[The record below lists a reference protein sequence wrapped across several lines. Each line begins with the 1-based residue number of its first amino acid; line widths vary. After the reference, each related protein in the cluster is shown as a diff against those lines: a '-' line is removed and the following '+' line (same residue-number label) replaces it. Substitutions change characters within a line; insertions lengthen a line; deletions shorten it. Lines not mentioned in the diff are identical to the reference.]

1 MPKTRKVPQRS
12 CLGCKQVLPK
22 KQLYRVVRTP
32 DGEVVFDPTGKKAGR
47 GAYICPKAECLEQA
61 IKSGRF
67 ERALELRVPEE
78 VLNNLRQAIGELP
91 AEHE

>member
-78 VLNNLRQAIGELP
+78 VQNNLRQAIGELP
-91 AEHE
+91 TEHE

>member
-12 CLGCKQVLPK
+12 CLGCKQILPK

-78 VLNNLRQAIGELP
+78 VQNNLRQAIGELP
-91 AEHE
+91 TEHE

>member
-1 MPKTRKVPQRS
+1 MAKMRKIPERS

-22 KQLYRVVRTP
+22 KQLYRIVRTP

-47 GAYICPKAECLEQA
+47 GAYICPTAECLEQA

-67 ERALELRVPEE
+67 ERALELRIPEE
-78 VLNNLRQAIGELP
+78 TLNNLRQAIQALP
-91 AEHE
+91 TEHE